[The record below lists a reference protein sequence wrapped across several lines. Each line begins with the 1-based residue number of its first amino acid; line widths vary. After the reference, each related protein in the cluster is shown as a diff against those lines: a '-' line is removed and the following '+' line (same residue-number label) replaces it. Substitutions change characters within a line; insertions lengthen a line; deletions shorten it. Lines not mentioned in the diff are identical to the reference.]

1 MSRLNLFV
9 VSLLLAGCHTPVKS
23 SSVGD
28 AVGKQ
33 MDVLAS
39 GDPQNHGLILL
50 SWVGGISTLAGIAA
64 LVLTKGSMGMRAVI
78 AGVCLVLLNVVVA
91 NYLSWIMIPAL
102 IGTGCISLCWAYV
115 TIRNLMS
122 KDE

>member
-1 MSRLNLFV
+1 MNRLYILA
-9 VSLLLAGCHTPVKS
+9 VSLFLAGCHTPMPTS
-23 SSVGD
+23 SMGD

-33 MDVLAS
+33 MNVLAS

-64 LVLTKGSMGMRAVI
+64 LVITKGSMGMRAVI

-122 KDE
+122 KEE